1 MILGKCPYCEANVIA
16 RKFETQGKKI
26 KLYTCENAN
35 KEYDESEAFVYTADS
50 TCTFRV
56 YSNAFLKW
64 NKRSFSTYEMKKL
77 LQDGQTTIRLH
88 GRKGTGEY
96 FKYVITDKEYGV
108 SILWDEDVPKDEEEE
123 ELIS

>member
-1 MILGKCPYCEANVIA
+1 MILGKCPYCDGSVIA

-35 KEYDESEAFVYTADS
+35 KQYDESESFVFTAES

-64 NKRSFSTYEMKKL
+64 NKRSFSQYEMKKL
-77 LQDGQTTIRLH
+77 
-88 GRKGTGEY
+88 
-96 FKYVITDKEYGV
+96 FKMDKQQ
-108 SILWDEDVPKDEEEE
+108 
-123 ELIS
+123 